1 MRSIIVA
8 TNFSTLAENAVN
20 YAAAIAEERQLEL
33 VLFNSFTL
41 PLHASNSLLP
51 ASAIQ
56 EIIDL
61 NLKRLQKRAD
71 DLGEKHGITVFAEHI
86 FYGMNDEL
94 PRMIAKYNAALLVF
108 GMSEKSVEQSYMGNT
123 TTAAIKNLDFPI
135 LAVPAGLSYSG
146 IKKILFACDDLSL
159 VPTPV
164 FDRVNEVAKRM
175 GAQVEVFHVERHL
188 ENMKGMDEKY
198 FLELTHDRQLPGIVY
213 LYKGVLSNDVVSEIA
228 KEVTV
233 FGADILIM
241 SPKKYGFWESIVH
254 KSKTRLMAAGLQ
266 VPLLSIPI

>member
-8 TNFSTLAENAVN
+8 TNFSPLAENAVN

-51 ASAIQ
+51 ASSIE
-56 EIIDL
+56 EIIDQ
-61 NLKRLQKRAD
+61 NLKRLQKRAH
-71 DLGEKHGITVFAEHI
+71 DLSEKHGITVFAEQI
-86 FYGMNDEL
+86 FYGMQDEL
-94 PRMIAKYNAALLVF
+94 PRLIAKYNTALLVF

-135 LAVPAGLSYSG
+135 MAVPAGLSYFG
-146 IKKILFACDDLSL
+146 IKKVLFACDDLSL
-159 VPTPV
+159 VPKTV
-164 FDRVNEVAKRM
+164 FDRINEVAQGM
-175 GAQVEVFHVERHL
+175 GAQVEVFHVEKHL
-188 ENMKGMDEKY
+188 EKMKEMDEKS
-198 FLELTHDRQLPGIVY
+198 FSEITRKGEHPGIVY
-213 LYKGVLSNDVVSEIA
+213 LYKGVLSNNVISEIA
-228 KEVTV
+228 KEVAV

-254 KSKTRLMAAGLQ
+254 RSKTRLMAAGLQ

>member
-8 TNFSTLAENAVN
+8 TNFSPLAENAVN
-20 YAAAIAEERQLEL
+20 YAAAIAEERKLEL

-41 PLHASNSLLP
+41 PLHASNTLLP
-51 ASAIQ
+51 ASTMQ
-56 EIIDL
+56 EIIDS
-61 NLKRLQKRAD
+61 NLKRLEKRAR

-94 PRMIAKYNAALLVF
+94 PRMITKYNAALLIF
-108 GMSEKSVEQSYMGNT
+108 GMSEKSVEQSFMGNT

-135 LAVPAGLSYSG
+135 LAVPAGKSYFG
-146 IKKILFACDDLSL
+146 IKKILYACDELSS
-159 VPTPV
+159 VPEAV
-164 FDRVNEVAKRM
+164 FDRINEVAQGMR
-175 GAQVEVFHVERHL
+175 AQVEVFHVEKQL
-188 ENMKGMDEKY
+188 EKMKEMDEKY
-198 FLELTHDRQLPGIVY
+198 FSEFTHDHQLPGIVY
-213 LYKGVLSNDVVSEIA
+213 LYKGVLSNDVISEIA

-233 FGADILIM
+233 FSADILVM

-254 KSKTRLMAAGLQ
+254 RSKTRVMAAGLK